1 MCHCFLRDIECSI
14 HNSPMPGFRSRILRC
29 VDFDNGMSGQPV
41 QMTAMAENPKQS
53 INPGVDCHVYKAVVL
68 SGCAKVH

>member
-1 MCHCFLRDIECSI
+1 MDF
-14 HNSPMPGFRSRILRC
+14 GILRC

-41 QMTAMAENPKQS
+41 QMTAMADYWTYNCQENPKQS